1 MPAWQRYRGR
11 VFVALDRVFPKL
23 LELTTVDIVIVSA
36 RFGCVRPDTL
46 LPNYDSRM
54 TPDALTLLRPGIRRT
69 LKRLVAEE
77 DYAATFVL
85 LESTYL
91 AAIDLSDLPSPEIET
106 ELTDR
111 GIEHLMCWLTTV
123 SGT

>member
-23 LELTTVDIVIVSA
+23 LELSTVDIVIVSA

-46 LPNYDSRM
+46 LPNYDARM
-54 TPDALTLLRPGIRRT
+54 TPDTLTLLRPGVRRT
-69 LKRLVAEE
+69 LKRLVAEQ

-85 LESTYL
+85 LESEYL

-106 ELTDR
+106 ELTDP
-111 GIEHLMCWLTTV
+111 GIEHLMRWLAAALAT
-123 SGT
+123 